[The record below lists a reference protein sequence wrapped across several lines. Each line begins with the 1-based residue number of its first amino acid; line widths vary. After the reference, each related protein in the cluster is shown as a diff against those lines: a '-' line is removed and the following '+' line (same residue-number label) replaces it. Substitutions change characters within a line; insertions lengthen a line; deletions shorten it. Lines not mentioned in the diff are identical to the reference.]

1 VSGAGAPSAE
11 EVARELADALESR
24 GTDYAIGGALA
35 LAQWGVVRGTLDVDL
50 NLWVDPGKPTEAAQ
64 VLAELGCE
72 FKGAAVIREFA
83 GRGCAYVSKR
93 GVHVDVYLPTG
104 EFHESVRQRRRRRPL
119 CGRDAWFLSA
129 EDLAV
134 FKMLLFRTKEGGDV
148 EALLVVCGRDFERPY
163 ARGWLAGAVGPSD
176 HRVKTW
182 DEMVEQAEA
191 ALRLRESAW
200 RPPLET

>member
-1 VSGAGAPSAE
+1 MSDAGAPSAE

-24 GTDYAIGGALA
+24 GTDYAVGGALA

-50 NLWVDPGKPTEAAQ
+50 NLWVDPGKPTETAR
-64 VLAELGCE
+64 LLGELGCE
-72 FKGAAVIREFA
+72 FKAKAVIRELA
-83 GRGCAYVSKR
+83 ERGCAYVSRR

-104 EFHESVRQRRRRRPL
+104 EFHGSVRGRRRRRPL

-134 FKMLLFRTKEGGDV
+134 FKMLLFRTKDRGDV
-148 EALLVVCGRDFERPY
+148 EALLVVCGRDFDRPY
-163 ARGWLAGAVGPSD
+163 ARDWLARAVGPTD
-176 HRVKTW
+176 LRVKTW
-182 DEMVEQAEA
+182 DEIVEQAEG

-200 RPPLET
+200 RPPLE